1 MRHLTS
7 VLPRGHSWH
16 STCHWEQA
24 ILDCSLN
31 WGQLV
36 TVDKEH
42 SWIINQWFA
51 SQFDLSVGPM
61 NVGMFVHLLIWFDFS
76 LVIEDNLS
84 LGDKEKCSS
93 IISHFVAIGIAAAI

>member
-1 MRHLTS
+1 M
-7 VLPRGHSWH
+7 
-16 STCHWEQA
+16 
-24 ILDCSLN
+24 N

-42 SWIINQWFA
+42 SLIINQWFA
-51 SQFDLSVGPM
+51 SQFDLSVGPR

-84 LGDKEKCSS
+84 LSDKEKCSS
-93 IISHFVAIGIAAAI
+93 IISHLVAIGIAPTI